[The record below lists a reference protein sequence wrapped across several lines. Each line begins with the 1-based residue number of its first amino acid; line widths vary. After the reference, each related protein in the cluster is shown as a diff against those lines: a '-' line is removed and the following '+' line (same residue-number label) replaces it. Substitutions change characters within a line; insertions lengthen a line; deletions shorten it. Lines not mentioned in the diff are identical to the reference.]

1 MQLVDDA
8 PVANPQP
15 IAIASLEFAHIVVTG
30 VGVSGDCLD
39 LLHHP
44 LLPVHRK
51 PGKSFGKRPC
61 GDHLV
66 HQSNVTIS
74 NIESQPGNPVPSLF
88 SSHFSCTAITD
99 TQSQSRNNS
108 PAVQASKTASV
119 SRDGPKIRPK
129 IIFGGFFDNLKTED
143 KQ

>member
-30 VGVSGDCLD
+30 VGVSCDCLD

-74 NIESQPGNPVPSLF
+74 NIKSQSGNAVASLF
-88 SSHFSCTAITD
+88 SSHFSCTPITD
-99 TQSQSRNNS
+99 TQPPSRHNS
-108 PAVQASKTASV
+108 PTVQHRKLRPSPET
-119 SRDGPKIRPK
+119 GPKSAAKP
-129 IIFGGFFDNLKTED
+129 FSAASLTT
-143 KQ
+143 